1 MVIRSV
7 EPISTAGGFGA
18 ATLTDMSRRLGDR
31 KVMVA
36 VWGSGQLLTPTFR
49 ADCASAGVR
58 RLQINISDDAVQGAM
73 RISTFDPPI
82 DAVISVWAPDAAAAL
97 ESIDAHVDSFAAWE
111 VQTRAPLD
119 PTPTADGTRV
129 DALANIALL
138 RRPQDLA
145 YDEWL
150 RIWLD
155 EHTQVAI
162 DTQATFGYYQNIVER
177 CLTTD
182 SGDRGD
188 VRVTGIVEELFPMA
202 AISDPHA
209 FYGSDGDDEELQR
222 RLTAMLASVARFG
235 ADRELDV
242 VPTSRYD
249 FSLTP

>member
-31 KVMVA
+31 KVMVT
-36 VWGSGQLLTPTFR
+36 VCGSGQLLTPTFR

-82 DAVISVWAPDAAAAL
+82 DAVISLWTPDAAAAL

-111 VQTRAPLD
+111 VQTCAPLD
-119 PTPTADGTRV
+119 PPPTADGTRV
-129 DALANIALL
+129 DALANIAFL

-145 YDEWL
+145 HDEWL

-162 DTQATFGYYQNIVER
+162 DTQATFGYYQNLVEL
-177 CLTTD
+177 CLTTG

-209 FYGSDGDDEELQR
+209 FYGSDSDDEELQR
-222 RLTAMLASVARFG
+222 RLTTMLASVARFG

-249 FSLTP
+249 FSLTL